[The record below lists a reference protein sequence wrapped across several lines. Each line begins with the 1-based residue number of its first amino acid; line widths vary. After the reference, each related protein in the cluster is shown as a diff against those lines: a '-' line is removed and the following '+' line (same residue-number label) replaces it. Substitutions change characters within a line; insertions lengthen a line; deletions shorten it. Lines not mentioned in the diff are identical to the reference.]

1 MSCFCITERAH
12 QRTHAEEFYVGFW
25 VHLSFI
31 PWYLFFSTTSSTR
44 NEAPSLTFLH
54 VVSVGALSVGKPL
67 ASKVYGRSQWI
78 VCNPVS
84 DVTISTVEYK
94 GRDFLHLW
102 SLFEVFFPQMV

>member
-1 MSCFCITERAH
+1 M
-12 QRTHAEEFYVGFW
+12 GFW

-44 NEAPSLTFLH
+44 NEAPSLTFLN

-84 DVTISTVEYK
+84 DVTISTVEYNERVVIFSTF
-94 GRDFLHLW
+94 GAFLKC
-102 SLFEVFFPQMV
+102 FFPQMV